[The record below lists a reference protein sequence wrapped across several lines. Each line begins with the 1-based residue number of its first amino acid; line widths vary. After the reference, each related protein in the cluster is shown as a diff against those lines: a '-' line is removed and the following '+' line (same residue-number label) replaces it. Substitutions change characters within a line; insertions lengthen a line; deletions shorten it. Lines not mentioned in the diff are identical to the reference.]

1 MNLLYDEKDE
11 DKKLK
16 ENFIEKFSKYL
27 YEERKK
33 YFEIVFLCIG
43 TDRIIGDCLGPLV
56 GTILQEKLEKYN
68 IVNINIYGNLK
79 ENICYTNI
87 QNILKRINQKHKN
100 ACIIVIDAALSHE
113 DNIGKIFISKEKMI
127 LGKGL
132 HKEKVEIGDIS
143 IKAVVGKDYKFSKY
157 NFSSLQNIS
166 LNVVI
171 RLAELI
177 ADGIYEVIKYV

>member
-11 DKKLK
+11 DEKIKQD
-16 ENFIEKFSKYL
+16 FIEQLSKYL

-43 TDRIIGDCLGPLV
+43 TDRIIGDSLGPLV
-56 GTILQEKLEKYN
+56 GTMLQEKLEKYN
-68 IVNINIYGNLK
+68 IFNITIYGNLK

-87 QNILKRINQKHKN
+87 KDTLKIINQKHKN
-100 ACIIVIDAALSHE
+100 TCIIVVDAALSHE
-113 DNIGKIFISKEKMI
+113 DNIGKIFINKEKMI

-132 HKEKVEIGDIS
+132 HKGKVEVGNIS
-143 IKAVVGKDYKFSKY
+143 IKAVVGKNYRLSKY
-157 NFSSLQNIS
+157 NFLSLQNVS

-171 RLAELI
+171 RLADLI
-177 ADGIYEVIKYV
+177 SDCIYEVIKYV